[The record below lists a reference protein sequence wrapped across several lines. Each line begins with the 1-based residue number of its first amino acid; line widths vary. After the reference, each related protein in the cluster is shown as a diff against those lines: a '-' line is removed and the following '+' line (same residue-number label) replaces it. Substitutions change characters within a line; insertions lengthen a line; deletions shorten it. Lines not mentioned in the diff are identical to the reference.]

1 MKVAEHCNPWTT
13 QFMDDIMEL
22 VTASQVNFPHCVQK
36 LSKLGWWFVFTPEF
50 SCLDPEAVTTFYET
64 PMPPPTKRKIRVA
77 IRCDFCDDYGAQCEF
92 IAKDGTGLQL
102 HKWKVHHIGHRL
114 RHLVPTNVCI
124 YCRRVLWTSNISFSS
139 FGITRSE
146 RYM

>member
-1 MKVAEHCNPWTT
+1 
-13 QFMDDIMEL
+13 
-22 VTASQVNFPHCVQK
+22 
-36 LSKLGWWFVFTPEF
+36 
-50 SCLDPEAVTTFYET
+50 
-64 PMPPPTKRKIRVA
+64 MPPPTKRKIRVA

-124 YCRRVLWTSNISFSS
+124 YCSRIFGHRISVFRHLELREVKGTCEHTVGGHSLQFVDNVIQPCLLECEPCGLKFQQLEDLLDRLRIKHCS
-139 FGITRSE
+139 
-146 RYM
+146 